1 MRFALRAITIAFAI
15 VVSALGSPVFG
26 SPALGSSAP
35 PLKLATAS
43 LVSESRAAVQSGAV
57 DAYFASLS
65 GALDDAIKGKAPK
78 VATKLAATDA
88 GALALMQ
95 WRLLARIGPEV
106 RLDAACA
113 DCLGWLL
120 ADPAALAMFLGSG
133 EPAAGKWPEAMR
145 VLAKVAAAP
154 AHREGLALRL
164 SIATALIFAEPVK
177 WMADGSLIDP
187 VARVDNFLKWDAEGA
202 LFPSFRDLSAW
213 ELRFVVGSWSSDSDL
228 VWARANI
235 KAELKERAKVGEGA
249 HMLAYKDTN
258 PSGVSVQAG
267 GKFYDNKPMTLA
279 IMLEYGGVCGAISR
293 FGTSMS
299 QAFGVPAMPVGQPG
313 HCAFIWQ
320 KEPHAWSI
328 NNDISGWAES
338 GCHAG
343 IFTPWGQ
350 AAWFM
355 PLMQQAQ
362 SNAKGFV
369 AAELLLVAAEIA
381 DADDR
386 AAIAAAACD
395 ACPQHYGAWLVRI
408 GASKAQDF
416 KRMQKD
422 LTAAFAR
429 NPAAFAELY
438 NRTTPA
444 SGGGESAETKRA
456 HAAASAIA
464 AMAKGGADAG
474 LSSFA
479 LLVVLQES
487 AARIAGGDGAAAA
500 RALVQGGAPGNAKLD
515 ETKARE
521 VAQLAL
527 SCADLLDVAPTGP
540 AHDAWTQAVHRAV
553 RGIVRQPA
561 ARASGLKDIEQ
572 GIAVL
577 MKKDRAADA
586 RWLADRVVDAA
597 KEAKDPDLESRAAAL
612 RKSLG

>member
-15 VVSALGSPVFG
+15 VVSALG

-422 LTAAFAR
+422 L
-429 NPAAFAELY
+429 
-438 NRTTPA
+438 
-444 SGGGESAETKRA
+444 
-456 HAAASAIA
+456 
-464 AMAKGGADAG
+464 
-474 LSSFA
+474 
-479 LLVVLQES
+479 
-487 AARIAGGDGAAAA
+487 AAA

-612 RKSLG
+612 RNSLG